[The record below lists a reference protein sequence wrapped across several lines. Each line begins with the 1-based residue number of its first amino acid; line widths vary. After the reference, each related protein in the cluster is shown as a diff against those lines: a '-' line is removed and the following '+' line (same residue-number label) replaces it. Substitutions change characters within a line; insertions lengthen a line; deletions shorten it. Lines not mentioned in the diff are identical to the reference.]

1 MKKKIGRKGYKILA
15 IIWTLAAA
23 AMAVAT
29 VRTFQAGMLNIGRL
43 LLTAASVLAAS
54 SFWRSY
60 KRTPVGDDTN
70 NE

>member
-1 MKKKIGRKGYKILA
+1 MKKKKIGRKGYKILA

-29 VRTFQAGMLNIGRL
+29 VRTLQAGMLNMGRL
-43 LLTAASVLAAS
+43 ILTAVSVLAAS

-60 KRTPVGDDTN
+60 KRTPEGDETK
-70 NE
+70 